1 MISFLLNPRHTSFK
15 NREKMTLFFLT
26 RGSLWCQVLW
36 AENFRHS
43 FYKCRLVINSSSE
56 LLAPPAHSKVFLTH
70 QRDVCG
76 SSGVKV
82 LCMNIACSL
91 ISQDPKSI

>member
-15 NREKMTLFFLT
+15 NREKMTLLFP
-26 RGSLWCQVLW
+26 RGSLWSQVLW

-43 FYKCRLVINSSSE
+43 FYKCKSVINGSLE